1 MKGLAGKVAV
11 VTGAGQGLGEAIAR
25 RLAGEGVSVAIVDR
39 DTERARGVAATCASE
54 GRSAFPVA
62 ADVTVREAVEE
73 MIAQVTRRVGAPHI
87 LINNVGGF
95 QNSKT
100 ILDIPEDEWDTIIR
114 LNLKSAY
121 LCSRAVLPAM
131 IERRWGRII
140 NLGSQAA
147 RSITNLLAAHYA
159 ASKGGI
165 LAFTRHLAFEVGK
178 FGITVNAV
186 APGIVLTERVRRNR
200 SSEQLAQILGQIPI
214 GRLGLPEDTA
224 AAVAFIASEEA
235 GYITGATLDING
247 GIVMM

>member
-1 MKGLAGKVAV
+1 MRGLAGKVAV

-25 RLAGEGVSVAIVDR
+25 RLADEGACVAIVDR
-39 DTERARGVAATCASE
+39 DTERARGVAAACAE
-54 GRSAFPVA
+54 AGRAAFAIA
-62 ADVTVREAVEE
+62 ADVTDLTAVEGMVAE
-73 MIAQVTRRVGAPHI
+73 VTRRIGAPHI
-87 LINNVGGF
+87 LVNNVGGF
-95 QNSKT
+95 EKSKT
-100 ILDIPEDEWDTIIR
+100 IRDIAEDEWDTVIR

-159 ASKGGI
+159 AAKGGI
-165 LAFTRHLAFEVGK
+165 LALTRHLAFEVGQY
-178 FGITVNAV
+178 GITVNVV

-200 SSEQLAQILGQIPI
+200 SSEQVAHILGQIPI

-224 AAVAFIASEEA
+224 AAVAFLASEEA
-235 GYITGATLDING
+235 GYITGATLDVNG